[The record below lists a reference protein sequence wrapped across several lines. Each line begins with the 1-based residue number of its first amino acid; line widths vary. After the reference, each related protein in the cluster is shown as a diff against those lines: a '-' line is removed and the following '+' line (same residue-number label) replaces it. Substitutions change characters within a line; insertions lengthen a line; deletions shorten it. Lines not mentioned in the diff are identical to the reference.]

1 MAERLP
7 RRVDPDPFADPL
19 GGARAILD
27 GRLFW
32 TLYEPFIDLRTGKVT
47 GYEALARF
55 VRPDGVPVSP
65 GTFFA
70 LLHADPRLLFEVELA
85 VKRHQ
90 LAHAPGHGELFLNL
104 DPDSWAAGGEGAD
117 NALLDLLADAGRS
130 VVVEVIENLDVGDAL
145 VSRGMV
151 AAARARGLRIALD
164 DVGAA
169 NSLLSFEALDEAEVL
184 KFDRTLLRALG
195 RPRRRAVIQAL
206 ARMARETG
214 AQTILEGVETAT
226 DLQLAKELGVD
237 WVQGW
242 YFEDL
247 AIESPRPALG
257 TARTGA

>member
-1 MAERLP
+1 VAERLP
-7 RRVDPDPFADPL
+7 LLTDQGPFMDPL
-19 GGARAILD
+19 GGARAILE

-32 TLYEPFIDLRTGKVT
+32 THYEPFIELGSGKVT

-70 LLHADPRLLFEVELA
+70 LLHADPQLLFDVELA

-90 LAHAPGHGELFLNL
+90 LAHAPRHGELFLNL
-104 DPDSWAAGGEGAD
+104 DPDSWAAGGEGPD
-117 NALLDLLADAGRS
+117 NPLLDLLASAGRP

-206 ARMARETG
+206 TRMARETG
-214 AQTILEGVETAT
+214 ARTILEGVETAK

-242 YFEDL
+242 FFEEL
-247 AIESPRPALG
+247 AIQSPRPAQ
-257 TARTGA
+257 ARPRIGA